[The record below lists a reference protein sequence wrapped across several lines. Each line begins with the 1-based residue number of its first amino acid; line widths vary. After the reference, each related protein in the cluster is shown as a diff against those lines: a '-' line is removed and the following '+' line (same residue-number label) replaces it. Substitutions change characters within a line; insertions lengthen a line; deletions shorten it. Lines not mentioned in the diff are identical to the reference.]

1 MRVAAR
7 GRPTCDA
14 PFTRD
19 VTMTSDTQAVSIQ
32 ACKHCG
38 SGAPPD
44 AHFCPQCEKILTLAR
59 HGDYFSFFGLDRK
72 LGIDVAD
79 LEQRFRAL
87 SRQFHPDYFYNAA
100 PAERLASLERAS
112 YLNDAYRVL
121 RQPLDRVEY
130 LLRIEKMAP
139 KDRRSKAG
147 QVPAAMLEEFFAL
160 SEQLD
165 EIRAAREAGAPAGA
179 LRSRLAAAA
188 APLAERRAEHDRRLA
203 DLSGQWDA
211 QLDAGRPLEERRRIL
226 EALRQLLLERTY
238 VDNLLATLEREQ
250 AAAAL
255 VNDDTPV

>member
-1 MRVAAR
+1 
-7 GRPTCDA
+7 
-14 PFTRD
+14 
-19 VTMTSDTQAVSIQ
+19 MTSDTQAVSIQ

-38 SGAPPD
+38 SSAPPD

-72 LGIDVAD
+72 LGIDAAD
-79 LEQRFRAL
+79 LELRFRTL
-87 SRQFHPDYFYNAA
+87 SRRFHPDYFYNAT
-100 PAERLASLERAS
+100 PAERLASLEHAS

-139 KDRRSKAG
+139 KDRRSTAG
-147 QVPAAMLEEFFAL
+147 QVPEALLEEFFSL

-165 EIRAAREAGAPAGA
+165 EIRMAREAGVPASE
-179 LRSRLAAAA
+179 LNSRLAAVA

-203 DLSGQWDA
+203 DLSRQWDA
-211 QLDAGRPLEERRRIL
+211 QLDAGASAAERRKTL
-226 EALRQLLLERTY
+226 EALRELLLERTY

-250 AAAAL
+250 TAAGQR
-255 VNDDTPV
+255 